1 MKNRL
6 IILSDLW
13 GMTDASW
20 VSMYVDK
27 LLDDFKVVFYSSCE
41 LAEMREK
48 NLSEEERHH
57 FFVNGGIE
65 KAVKN
70 LIELEKERLS
80 VLAFSIGGIIAWKAC
95 LKGLDVESF
104 YAISATRLRHET
116 EKPKSKI
123 ALCYGK
129 KDTYRPNS
137 NWFKNMEVNYSIIP
151 KKAHEMYKEEE
162 FARKLCIQIK
172 SSYESN

>member
-13 GMTDASW
+13 GTTDTRW

-27 LLDDFKVVFYSSCE
+27 LSEDFEVTFYSSCE
-41 LAEMREK
+41 LAEMTEK

-70 LIELEKERLS
+70 LIELEKERLT
-80 VLAFSIGGIIAWKAC
+80 VLAFSIGGTIVWKAC
-95 LKGLDVESF
+95 LKGLDVESL
-104 YAISATRLRHET
+104 YTVSATRLRYEI
-116 EKPKSKI
+116 EKNKGKI
-123 ALCYGK
+123 VLYYGE
-129 KDTYRPNS
+129 KDTYKPNNS
-137 NWFKNMEVNYSIIP
+137 WFEKMEVDYRIIP
-151 KKAHEMYKEEE
+151 KKVHEMYKEEE
-162 FARKLCIQIK
+162 FAERLCLQVK
-172 SSYESN
+172 SSYEII